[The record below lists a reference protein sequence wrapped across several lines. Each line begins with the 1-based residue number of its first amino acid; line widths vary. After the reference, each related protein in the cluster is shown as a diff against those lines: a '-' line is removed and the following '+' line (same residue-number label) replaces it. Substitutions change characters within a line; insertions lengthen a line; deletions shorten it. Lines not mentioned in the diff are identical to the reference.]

1 MTQMTTMTC
10 RRTVST
16 GKATQ
21 MSEWY
26 GADRP
31 KWLGQFSESN
41 CPRYLTGEYPGDYGW
56 DSAGCSAD
64 PETFAAYRELEIIHA
79 RFAMMGSVGCLV
91 PELLAKYSGVPINE
105 PVWFKAGSQIFS
117 DTGIDYLG
125 NSNLV
130 HAQSIGA
137 IAFFQVLL
145 MGLSEGYR
153 VNGGPAGEGLDKNY
167 PGEAFDPLG
176 FGEDPDTLAELKI
189 KEIKNGRLAQF
200 AMMGMYVQAICT
212 GKGPVDNWAEHIA
225 DPIGQNAWNYATK
238 FTPGF

>member
-1 MTQMTTMTC
+1 M
-10 RRTVST
+10 
-16 GKATQ
+16 
-21 MSEWY
+21 
-26 GADRP
+26 
-31 KWLGQFSESN
+31 
-41 CPRYLTGEYPGDYGW
+41 GDYGW

-64 PETFAAYRELEIIHA
+64 PETFAAYRELELIHA

-145 MGLSEGYR
+145 MGL
-153 VNGGPAGEGLDKNY
+153 
-167 PGEAFDPLG
+167 
-176 FGEDPDTLAELKI
+176 GEDPDTLAELKI

-200 AMMGMYVQAICT
+200 AMMGMYVQAVTT
-212 GKGPVDNWAEHIA
+212 GQGPVQNWADHIA
-225 DPIGQNAWNYATK
+225 DPSGVNAWNYATK